1 MFSADMKNSPPLRKM
16 PKLAYQKNEKTY
28 SRKMILLSVVAL
40 VSPMVPLGTYMR
52 NKIILL

>member
-1 MFSADMKNSPPLRKM
+1 MFSADMKNSPPLRKV
-16 PKLAYQKNEKTY
+16 PKLAYQKSEKTY

-40 VSPMVPLGTYMR
+40 VSPVVPRGMYMR